1 MAGQQPQK
9 LRNMCQK
16 TEAVHPSVELCVM
29 CSMKSLVQATARWLR
44 A

>member
-9 LRNMCQK
+9 LHNICQK
-16 TEAVHPSVELCVM
+16 TEAVHPSVALCVM
-29 CSMKSLVQATARWLR
+29 RSMKSLVQATARWLQ